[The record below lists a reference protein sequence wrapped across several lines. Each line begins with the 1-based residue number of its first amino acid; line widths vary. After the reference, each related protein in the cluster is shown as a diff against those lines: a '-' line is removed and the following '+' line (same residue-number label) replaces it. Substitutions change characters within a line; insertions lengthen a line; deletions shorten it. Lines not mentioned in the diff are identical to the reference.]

1 MRKVIY
7 KQTKICCITEK
18 EKKQRKLFGE
28 RKRRLRMVVSFYAL
42 SKKIPPYLN
51 PIGKRMSKLQILK
64 YAIQYIKDLNL
75 FLEESNKEKETEQW
89 SAITN
94 TKQRNC

>member
-1 MRKVIY
+1 M
-7 KQTKICCITEK
+7 
-18 EKKQRKLFGE
+18 
-28 RKRRLRMVVSFYAL
+28 
-42 SKKIPPYLN
+42 
-51 PIGKRMSKLQILK
+51 
-64 YAIQYIKDLNL
+64 QYNLKDLNL